1 MKTVLA
7 AVDFS
12 PVTDSVLAVVAGLAR
27 ALGSRVLLLHVVPS
41 PPPMSS
47 YQIGDDEAAQL
58 LAATEKDAARRL
70 GNLTGLL
77 AGVPTETLTATG
89 IPADEIVREALGSGA
104 DFIVVG
110 SHGHTALYDLLVGS
124 TTHGVLKKAAC
135 PVLIVPSANLA
146 AAARTVPESAA
157 GLATARH

>member
-7 AVDFS
+7 AIDFS
-12 PVTDSVLAVVAGLAR
+12 PVTDPVLAVVARLAR
-27 ALGSRVLLLHVVPS
+27 ALDARVLLLHVVPS

-47 YQIGDDEAAQL
+47 YQISDDETAQL
-58 LAATEKDAARRL
+58 LAATEKDAVRRL
-70 GNLTGLL
+70 GNLTGFLG
-77 AGVPTETLTATG
+77 GVPTETLTATG

-146 AAARTVPESAA
+146 AKSRTVSEPATR
-157 GLATARH
+157 LATASH

>member
-7 AVDFS
+7 AIDFS
-12 PVTDSVLAVVAGLAR
+12 PVTEPVLAVVARLAR
-27 ALGSRVLLLHVVPS
+27 ALDARVLLLHVVPS

-47 YQIGDDEAAQL
+47 YQISDDETAQL
-58 LAATEKDAARRL
+58 LAATEKDAVRRL
-70 GNLTGLL
+70 GNLTGCLG
-77 AGVPTETLTATG
+77 GVPSETLTATG

-135 PVLIVPSANLA
+135 PVLIVPSANLVA
-146 AAARTVPESAA
+146 VPGTVSEPATR
-157 GLATARH
+157 LATASP